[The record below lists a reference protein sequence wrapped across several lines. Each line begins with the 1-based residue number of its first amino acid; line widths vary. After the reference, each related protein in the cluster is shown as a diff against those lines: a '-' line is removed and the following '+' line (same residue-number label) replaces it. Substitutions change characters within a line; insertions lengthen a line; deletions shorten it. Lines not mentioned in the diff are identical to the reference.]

1 MRTDLEVLNGFQN
14 RSDRIRFA
22 YWKQLSG
29 RFMDSK
35 RRGKEASY
43 ELLLKAMGKMTVDHG
58 IEGGK
63 Q

>member
-1 MRTDLEVLNGFQN
+1 
-14 RSDRIRFA
+14 
-22 YWKQLSG
+22 
-29 RFMDSK
+29 MDSK